1 MALKRVSK
9 HLLYLLNENNLF
21 FFQRKRLR
29 AKQEHSISK
38 SYSQIGHALYF
49 FITRPPSPP
58 ALHQLPW
65 ASLYPSSKQSQGAH
79 FKVTTVSAH
88 R

>member
-1 MALKRVSK
+1 MKTI
-9 HLLYLLNENNLF
+9 F

-79 FKVTTVSAH
+79 SKVTTVSAH